1 MNVNAHIIKL
11 TWNFRIIFD
20 RNSFKELAA
29 IPFFRLGFELKQIL
43 NPFILPFENW
53 RKRAIQI
60 SNVKPLSLCWHYL
73 NNNIYFPDMKMII
86 SPNLTLRNMSH
97 NILQD
102 SSCYIHLNNWCAMIY
117 LTWYSQYNWNAT
129 TWAIVIKHLEINEK

>member
-1 MNVNAHIIKL
+1 MYMYILNHNNIAYAYVNVNAYILKL

-29 IPFFRLGFELKQIL
+29 IPFFRLGFEHKQIL

-60 SNVKPLSLCWHYL
+60 LNVKPLSLCWHYF
-73 NNNIYFPDMKMII
+73 NNNIYCPDMIIII

-102 SSCYIHLNNWCAMIY
+102 KSCYIHLNKLMCNNWLDLIFP
-117 LTWYSQYNWNAT
+117 
-129 TWAIVIKHLEINEK
+129 I